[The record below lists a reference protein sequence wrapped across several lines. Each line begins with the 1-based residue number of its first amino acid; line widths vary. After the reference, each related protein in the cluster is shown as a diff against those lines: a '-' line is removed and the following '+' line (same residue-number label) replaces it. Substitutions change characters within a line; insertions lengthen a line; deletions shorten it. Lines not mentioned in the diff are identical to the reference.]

1 MRGLLTLLCL
11 AALAGCGRVPAPSAA
26 SKEPGAEQGGSI
38 EWQGRRGCVDCD
50 GIATRLVL
58 HEGPKGR
65 AYDLIEVFSS
75 AGEDA
80 RFAEHGRWQRD
91 MALLRLQGDR
101 GSRRAYALLPDGR
114 LQPRDAH
121 GDPLADDA
129 DDDLLV
135 PVSGSA
141 P

>member
-1 MRGLLTLLCL
+1 MRGLLPLLCL
-11 AALAGCGRVPAPSAA
+11 AALAGCGRAPAPPSA
-26 SKEPGAEQGGSI
+26 GALPVAGQGGSI
-38 EWQGRRGCVDCD
+38 EWQGQRGCVDCD

-65 AYDLIEVFSS
+65 DYDLIEVFSS

-121 GDPLADDA
+121 GDPLDDDV

>member
-1 MRGLLTLLCL
+1 MRGLLPLLCL
-11 AALAGCGRVPAPSAA
+11 AALAGCGRAPPPPSA
-26 SKEPGAEQGGSI
+26 GALPVAGQGGSI
-38 EWQGRRGCVDCD
+38 EWQGQRSCVDCD

-65 AYDLIEVFSS
+65 DYDLIEVFSS

-114 LQPRDAH
+114 PQPRDAH
-121 GDPLADDA
+121 GDPLDDDV

>member
-1 MRGLLTLLCL
+1 MRGLLPLLCL
-11 AALAGCGRVPAPSAA
+11 AALAGCGRVPAPSPAD
-26 SKEPGAEQGGSI
+26 KQPGAGQGGSI
-38 EWQGRRGCVDCD
+38 EWQGQRGCVDCD

-65 AYDLIEVFSS
+65 DYDLIEVFSS
-75 AGEDA
+75 PGEDA
-80 RFAEHGRWQRD
+80 RFAEHGRWRRD
-91 MALLRLQGDR
+91 AALLRLQGDR
-101 GSRRAYALLPDGR
+101 GSRRAYALLSDGR

-121 GDPLADDA
+121 GDPLDDDA